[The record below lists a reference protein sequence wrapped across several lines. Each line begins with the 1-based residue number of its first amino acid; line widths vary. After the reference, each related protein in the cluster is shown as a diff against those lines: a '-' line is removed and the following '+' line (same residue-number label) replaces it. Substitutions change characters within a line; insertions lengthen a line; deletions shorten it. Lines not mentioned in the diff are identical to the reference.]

1 MTPRKQ
7 NQRTQPAA
15 QTNTPD
21 KLAISEVLAKLDR
34 ITDTI
39 IETNDK
45 VKKIEEDLIGIKV
58 EVKKIG
64 TLERGMNQMIDEM
77 KHMDQKLEEVENR
90 IEKLEA
96 DRDSSLDDNLW
107 LEMKHKEK
115 FLRFRKLPEQDNE
128 DLMSRMVNA
137 LAEFL
142 GKTNKE
148 VEQEIE
154 NPLETK
160 SSTNIMTEDS
170 KWEG

>member
-7 NQRTQPAA
+7 NQRTQPTA

-21 KLAISEVLAKLDR
+21 KLVISEVLAKLDR

-45 VKKIEEDLIGIKV
+45 VKKIEEDLIGIKT

-77 KHMDQKLEEVENR
+77 KHMDQRLEGVENR
-90 IEKLEA
+90 IEKLET

-115 FLRFRKLPEQDNE
+115 FLRFRYSDRY
-128 DLMSRMVNA
+128 DA
-137 LAEFL
+137 
-142 GKTNKE
+142 
-148 VEQEIE
+148 
-154 NPLETK
+154 
-160 SSTNIMTEDS
+160 NIS
-170 KWEG
+170 IAY